1 MSLDFPFKQH
11 SLCALFCILSGLG
24 LSKWSVANNT
34 ASAADLNKAPSAVPQ
49 GMLSLEGM
57 YHPTK
62 KLSFETVPL
71 TQLSWDKQDRL
82 IESQTKDGITQLFVI
97 NPDNW
102 EKQILPLDGNLLGIL
117 KTAAIDDKQA
127 LKIAEKLAPQISPQ
141 ISVYLFNYQ
150 NDIWLLDLKNQ
161 LARALTSTPEVA
173 EDEALLSP
181 DFKSVAYLKGNDLY
195 VTDLASS
202 QETRLTSGGSE
213 TVFNGRLD
221 WVYQEEVYGRGSF
234 RAFYWSPDSQRIAF
248 LSLDETKVPLYT
260 LAGEHAQPLKT
271 NLTRY
276 PKAGDPNP
284 LAKLGVVDLQARL
297 SWVADPY
304 PGQESLIVQVGWTP
318 DGKLLSA
325 WQDRVQTW
333 LDLRINTHNN
343 ESKLILRESSPAW
356 TERLPLPH
364 FLKDGSFIW
373 ESDRTGH
380 RHLYRYLNDQGKFT
394 LQAAVTEG
402 DWDVRHVYGID
413 QNKGK
418 VYFSANAHNPIGVD
432 LYATNLQGG
441 NPQRLSSEGGAHKV
455 RWNASFTH
463 YLDSWSGL
471 RQTPKQA
478 LFSDN
483 GALLKLVDDQGT
495 PENMRGLKLATLK
508 QQQIKAR
515 DAHLLES
522 LLFLPPDFDPS
533 KKYPVYQHLYAG
545 PMAPQVIDR
554 WTSNLWHHFLA
565 QQGYIV
571 WILDNRSAS
580 NKGVVSAWPIH
591 KKLGQL
597 ELQDQLDGLEWLRS
611 QGWADMQRIALNGW
625 SYGGYFTSYAMTHS
639 QAWKI
644 GLAGAPVTDFR
655 LYDSIYTERYMGL
668 PKDNATG
675 YDQGSVLKAAKDLS
689 GKLLIMHGTMDDNV
703 HPQNSIML
711 IDALIKN
718 GKDYELQLY
727 PNSDHS
733 VRGDW
738 ETWSLQK
745 AKWNFIKN
753 NL

>member
-1 MSLDFPFKQH
+1 MSLRFSIKR
-11 SLCALFCILSGLG
+11 SAMSALLCLLSCAT
-24 LSKWSVANNT
+24 SSSI
-34 ASAADLNKAPSAVPQ
+34 ASDAEPSKAPVQTAIKQ
-49 GMLSLEGM
+49 GMLSLENL

-62 KLSFETVPL
+62 KLSFEMAAL

-82 IESQTKDGITQLFVI
+82 IESQVRDGALQLFVI
-97 NPDNW
+97 DTQTW
-102 EKQILPLDGNLLGIL
+102 EKQALPLDGNLLHLL
-117 KTAAIDDKQA
+117 KSAAIEEKQA
-127 LKIAEKLAPQISPQ
+127 LKITEKLAPQISPE
-141 ISVYLFNYQ
+141 INVYIFNYR

-161 LARALTSTPEVA
+161 QARALTSTPEVA
-173 EDEALLSP
+173 EDEPLLSP
-181 DFKSVAYLKGNDLY
+181 DLKTVAYLKGNDLY
-195 VTDLASS
+195 VTDLASG
-202 QETRLTSGGSE
+202 QETRLTTGGSE

-284 LAKLGVVDLQARL
+284 LAKLGVVDLQARV
-297 SWVADPY
+297 SWLADPY
-304 PGQESLIVQVGWTP
+304 PDQESLIVQVGWTP
-318 DGKLLSA
+318 DGKLISA

-333 LDLRINTHNN
+333 LDLRINTLNDH
-343 ESKLILRESSPAW
+343 SKLILRETSPAW

-380 RHLYRYLNDQGKFT
+380 RHLYRYRLDQGKYT
-394 LQAAVTEG
+394 LQAAITEG
-402 DWDVRHVYGID
+402 DWDVRQVYGID
-413 QNKGK
+413 QSKGK
-418 VYFSANAHNPIGVD
+418 VLFSANAHNPIGVD
-432 LYATNLQGG
+432 LYAVNLQGG
-441 NPQRLSSEGGAHKV
+441 DPQRLSTEGGVHKV
-455 RWNASFTH
+455 RWNATYTQ

-483 GALLKLVDDQGT
+483 GALLKLVDDQGI
-495 PENMRGLKLATLK
+495 PENMRGLKLATVK

-515 DAHLLES
+515 DGHLLES
-522 LLFLPPDFDPS
+522 LLFLPPNFDPR

-565 QQGYIV
+565 QQDYIV

-580 NKGVVSAWPIH
+580 NKGVASAWPIH

-597 ELQDQLDGLEWLRS
+597 ELQDQLDGLAWLAS
-611 QGWADMQRIALNGW
+611 QGWADMERIALNGW

-668 PKDNATG
+668 PKDNAEG
-675 YDQGSVLKAAKDLS
+675 YDQASVLKAAKDLS

-745 AKWNFIKN
+745 ARWNFIKN

>member
-1 MSLDFPFKQH
+1 MSLGFPFKQH
-11 SLCALFCILSGLG
+11 SLSALFCILSCLT
-24 LSKWSVANNT
+24 LSKWSA
-34 ASAADLNKAPSAVPQ
+34 ASNATSATDQSRAASAVPQ
-49 GMLSLEGM
+49 GKLSLESM

-62 KLSFETVPL
+62 KLSFETVAL
-71 TQLSWDKQDRL
+71 TPLSWDKQDRL
-82 IESQTKDGITQLFVI
+82 IESQSKDGITQLFVI
-97 NPDNW
+97 KPDTW
-102 EKQILPLDGNLLGIL
+102 EKQILQLDGNLLSIL

-161 LARALTSTPEVA
+161 MARALTDTPDTP

-195 VTDLASS
+195 VTDLSSS
-202 QETRLTSGGSE
+202 QETQLTSGGSE

-221 WVYQEEVYGRGSF
+221 WVYQEEIYGRGSF
-234 RAFYWSPDSQRIAF
+234 RAFYWSPDSQHIAF

-284 LAKLGVVDLQARL
+284 LAKLGVVDLQAKL
-297 SWVADPY
+297 NWVTDPY

-333 LDLRINTHNN
+333 LDLRINTQND
-343 ESKLILRESSPAW
+343 ESKLILRETSPAW

-380 RHLYRYLNDQGKFT
+380 RHLYRYQTDHGKYT
-394 LQAAVTEG
+394 LQAAITEG

-418 VYFSANAHNPIGVD
+418 VFFSANTHNPIGVD
-432 LYATNLQGG
+432 LYAINLQGG
-441 NPQRLSSEGGAHKV
+441 DPQRLSREGGAHKV
-455 RWNASFTH
+455 RWNATFTQ

-478 LFSDN
+478 LFSDS
-483 GALLKLVDDQGT
+483 GTLLKLVDDQGI
-495 PENMRGLKLATLK
+495 PENMRGLKLATLT
-508 QQQIKAR
+508 QQQIKAL
-515 DAHLLES
+515 DGHLLES
-522 LLFLPPDFDPS
+522 LLFFPPDFDPA

-554 WTSNLWHHFLA
+554 WNSNLWHHFLA

-580 NKGVVSAWPIH
+580 NKGVASAWPIH

-597 ELQDQLDGLEWLRS
+597 ELQDQLDGLEWLAS

-625 SYGGYFTSYAMTHS
+625 SYGGYFTSYAMSHS
-639 QAWKI
+639 KAWKI

-668 PKDNATG
+668 PKENVQG
-675 YDQGSVLKAAKDLS
+675 YDQASVLKAAKDLS

-718 GKDYELQLY
+718 GKDYDLQLY

-733 VRGDW
+733 VRGEW